1 MNVTATELKTRI
13 GRYLD
18 VSETEPVIIEK
29 SGRLKSVLI
38 SYANFQEYQEFKRNK
53 NNNFSRPNLIDLL
66 LDKPIEIEN
75 FEPLS
80 REEVHG
86 R

>member
-1 MNVTATELKTRI
+1 MKVTALELKSQL

-18 VSETEPVIIEK
+18 ISETEAVIIEK

-38 SYANFQEYQEFKRNK
+38 SYANFQEYQEFKRK
-53 NNNFSRPNLIDLL
+53 NDNYSKPNLIDLL
-66 LDKPIEIEN
+66 IDKPKKIKN

-80 REEVHG
+80 REKTH
-86 R
+86 RR